1 MGQVICCRK
10 TAVQVLAALVC
21 IFKPYRHPHSL
32 VLLVLLGQPQMQ
44 VGRCLFDWWAPV
56 WRETPSALIGY
67 MKLLAV

>member
-32 VLLVLLGQPQMQ
+32 VLLVLLGQMQ
-44 VGRCLFDWWAPV
+44 VLTERCLSDYFNSDYFNFN
-56 WRETPSALIGY
+56 SDL
-67 MKLLAV
+67 